1 MLFEGAGQ
9 VEVGGG
15 QIPSR
20 PPRPLKEGILCP
32 EGTGS
37 HQRGHRPAEGG
48 GALPDSGS
56 QHHSG

>member
-9 VEVGGG
+9 VEMGGG

-20 PPRPLKEGILCP
+20 PPRPLEEGILCP

-37 HQRGHRPAEGG
+37 HQRGHRPAEGE
-48 GALPDSGS
+48 ALPDSGA